1 VNESATQQRVVLFT
15 PDDPLV
21 LASGEELAEVEV
33 AYKTY
38 GQLDADASNAVFICH
53 ALTGDAYAAEWW
65 SALVGPGKPVDTN
78 RFFVI
83 CPNLLGG
90 CQGTTGP
97 RSINPLT
104 GERYG
109 LDFPQLAMTD
119 FVTVHRRLL
128 AHVGVERLYA
138 AVGGSLGG
146 MQILQWAIDVPDAID
161 RAVLIGA
168 SSRLTAM
175 NIAFSAVARQS
186 IMGDPDFADG
196 AYPDGSGPRQGLAVA
211 RMLAHITYLS
221 GAALTEKFDRRLQ
234 HSGEPNRDFGIDFA
248 VESYLDYQGKSFLER
263 FDALTYLYLSRVMDY
278 FDPFADPT
286 AVERIASGS
295 TRFLVLSFDSDWRFD
310 TSQSQRIV
318 DVLDAGKVPV
328 RFREINSLWGHDSFL
343 MELPGYQSEV
353 AEFLC

>member
-1 VNESATQQRVVLFT
+1 MTDSATQQRIVLFT
-15 PDDPLV
+15 QDDPLV
-21 LASGEELAEVEV
+21 LASGEELVEVEV
-33 AYKTY
+33 AYQTY
-38 GQLDADASNAVFICH
+38 GELDADGSNAVFICH
-53 ALTGDAYAAEWW
+53 ALTGDADAADWW
-65 SALVGPGKPVDTN
+65 SALVGPGKPVDTT

-90 CQGTTGP
+90 CRGTTGP

-109 LDFPQLAMTD
+109 LDFPQLAMSD

-128 AHVGVERLYA
+128 EHLGVDRLYA

-146 MQILQWAIDVPDAID
+146 MQILQWAIDAPDEID

-175 NIAFSAVARQS
+175 NIAFSAVARHA

-196 AYPDGSGPRQGLAVA
+196 AYADNAGPRHGLSVA
-211 RMLAHITYLS
+211 RMMAHITYLS
-221 GAALTEKFDRRLQ
+221 EQALTEKFDRRLQ
-234 HSGEPNRDFGIDFA
+234 HSGEPRRDFGIDFA
-248 VESYLDYQGKSFLER
+248 VESYLDYQGRSFLER

-278 FDPFADPT
+278 FEPFADPG
-286 AVERIASGS
+286 AVGRIASGR

-310 TSQSQRIV
+310 TTQSQQIV
-318 DVLDAGKVPV
+318 DVLEAGGVPV
-328 RFREINSLWGHDSFL
+328 RFREITSPWGHDSFL

-353 AEFLC
+353 ASFLC